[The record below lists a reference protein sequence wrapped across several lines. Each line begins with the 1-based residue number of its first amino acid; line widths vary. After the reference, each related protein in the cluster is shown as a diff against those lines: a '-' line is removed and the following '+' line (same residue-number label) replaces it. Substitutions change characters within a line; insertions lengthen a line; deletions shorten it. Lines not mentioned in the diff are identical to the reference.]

1 MCITKE
7 LDTCIYEICQAHQ
20 VFQRLPIIG
29 HREKWYRSNFRTV
42 IQSDRKEAKLEGGK
56 TNISY
61 TVKAININIYDKGH
75 TVLSSIHLLMW
86 FKSRKYWKITIVNP
100 EHVK

>member
-20 VFQRLPIIG
+20 VFKHLPIIG
-29 HREKWYRSNFRTV
+29 HREEWYRSNFRTV

-75 TVLSSIHLLMW
+75 TIFLSIHLLMW
-86 FKSRKYWKITIVNP
+86 FKSGKILENNNS
-100 EHVK
+100 EL